1 MKLYGTSPDHV
12 LISVFLRI
20 FFFFFFFFFFFLVLV
35 SFPHGIDCGE
45 TPCDWRS
52 VYASWNTADP
62 SGRQFPLE
70 YGVGVIL
77 TPGSAQ

>member
-1 MKLYGTSPDHV
+1 MRLYGNSGTSPDHV

-20 FFFFFFFFFFFLVLV
+20 FLFSRF
-35 SFPHGIDCGE
+35 SFVPTWMDCGE
-45 TPCDWRS
+45 TPFDWWS
-52 VYASWNTADP
+52 VYASWSIADL

-70 YGVGVIL
+70 YGVGAIL